1 MPAMRASFQS
11 PGACLGGGL
20 SGYPLDRL
28 YEEIAFIAYY
38 THWPH
43 DDIMSMEHR
52 DRVRWCEEISKINR
66 KLSPEPENIF
76 KL

>member
-1 MPAMRASFQS
+1 
-11 PGACLGGGL
+11 
-20 SGYPLDRL
+20 
-28 YEEIAFIAYY
+28 
-38 THWPH
+38 
-43 DDIMSMEHR
+43 MSMEHR